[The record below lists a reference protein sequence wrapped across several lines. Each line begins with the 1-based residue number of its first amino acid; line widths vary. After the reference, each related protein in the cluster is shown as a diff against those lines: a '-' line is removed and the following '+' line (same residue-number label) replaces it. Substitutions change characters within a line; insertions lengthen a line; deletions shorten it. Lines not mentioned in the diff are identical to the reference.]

1 MEYFSVLRIFYY
13 TQNRIGLGYSAEY
26 SPKKRGIESSN
37 NELVMSGEKNQ
48 RRTERRLPLD
58 VYSPFC
64 VDFWQFFWNAR
75 IHCYGNNTLRP
86 TAVGMAHWLWI
97 RCLLGMNIEG
107 QKARNRLHMRLC
119 VVIYLYSTSALSV
132 PQFSHCAVINFLPQF
147 VIRINGLSPKYPQMK
162 DIMLIVAL
170 LDR

>member
-26 SPKKRGIESSN
+26 SPKKRRIESSN

-64 VDFWQFFWNAR
+64 VDFWQIFWNAR

-86 TAVGMAHWLWI
+86 TAVGMAHFVVTLDKMSFGYEYRRDRRRVI
-97 RCLLGMNIEG
+97 DYM
-107 QKARNRLHMRLC
+107 MY
-119 VVIYLYSTSALSV
+119 VVIYIRRLHCQFLS
-132 PQFSHCAVINFLPQF
+132 SHTAQ
-147 VIRINGLSPKYPQMK
+147 
-162 DIMLIVAL
+162 
-170 LDR
+170 